1 MIDFSNGYSK
11 AGMVLNLKVNE
22 VDEKLV
28 EDEFCSLNVSVRK
41 IVSRWNRETLGRN
54 YCFELEEGDFSFLV
68 EYIDKVTSKFG
79 TSIEGYY
86 LERSEEEDEWWHV
99 WVIASRKTNLVTI
112 RINRCPSPHP
122 LTRKRYEQLSE
133 VNNAPL

>member
-1 MIDFSNGYSK
+1 MATIRSDKSE
-11 AGMVLNLKVNE
+11 M
-22 VDEKLV
+22 
-28 EDEFCSLNVSVRK
+28 
-41 IVSRWNRETLGRN
+41 
-54 YCFELEEGDFSFLV
+54 SFLFISAEKNCEFFDKARLFCYDLVNQNVRTKEV